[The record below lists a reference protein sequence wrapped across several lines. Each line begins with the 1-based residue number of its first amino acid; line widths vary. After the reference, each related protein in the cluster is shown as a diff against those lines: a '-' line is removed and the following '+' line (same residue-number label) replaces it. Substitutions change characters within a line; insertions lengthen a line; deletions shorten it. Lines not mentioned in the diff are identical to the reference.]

1 MLSKSISFAYRFED
15 RYAMNIEHEGHEYR
29 VCWSGNWRDTPD
41 LSYFPQVDASV
52 TPIPHSREVEELWAK
67 SHVVT
72 CGADSHIRI
81 LYDKEDAFPVLKVGM
96 DDRQRRLI
104 RDEFSILCYLASH
117 GCPVVRVHPEPLVDD
132 EGIFG
137 FMMEELFEIK
147 VASGHVYT
155 AQITSSIEQIHQ
167 KGVIHNDLS
176 PSNLMKN
183 KEGRVTLIEF
193 GHAGYLGDQIPPDK
207 RAPHSNS
214 DRYSVAYD
222 MNALKRLL
230 DIYAR
235 KGCF

>member
-1 MLSKSISFAYRFED
+1 
-15 RYAMNIEHEGHEYR
+15 MNIEHEGHEYR
-29 VCWSGNWRDTPD
+29 VCWTGNWRDTPD

-52 TPIPHSREVEELWAK
+52 TFITHSREVEELWAK
-67 SHVVT
+67 SFVLR

-81 LYDKEDAFPVLKVGM
+81 LNNKEDAFPVLKVGM

-104 RDEFSILCYLASH
+104 CNEFSILCYLASH
-117 GCPVVRVHPEPLVDD
+117 GCPVVRVHPDPLVDN

-147 VASGHVYT
+147 VASGQIYT
-155 AQITSSIEQIHQ
+155 AQIASCIEQIHQ

-183 KEGRVTLIEF
+183 KEGHVTLIDF
-193 GHAGYLGDQIPPDK
+193 GHAGYLGDQIPFDK

-214 DRYSVAYD
+214 DRYSVEHD
-222 MNALKRLL
+222 INALKRLL
-230 DIYAR
+230 SMSTY
-235 KGCF
+235 

>member
-1 MLSKSISFAYRFED
+1 
-15 RYAMNIEHEGHEYR
+15 MNIDHEGQEYR
-29 VCWSGNWRDTPD
+29 VSWSGDWRDSPD
-41 LSYFPQVDASV
+41 LSYFPPVDASV
-52 TPIPHSREVEELWAK
+52 TPIPHSREVDELWTK
-67 SHVVT
+67 SYVLR

-81 LYDKEDAFPVLKVGM
+81 LNNREGAFPIFKCGM
-96 DDRQRRLI
+96 NARQRRLI

-137 FMMEELFEIK
+137 FMMEELFEIE
-147 VASGHVYT
+147 VASGQIYA
-155 AQITSSIEQIHQ
+155 AQITSSIKQIHQ
-167 KGVIHNDLS
+167 NGVIHNDLS

-183 KEGRVTLIEF
+183 KDGRVTLIDF

-214 DRYSVAYD
+214 DWYSVEHD

-230 DIYAR
+230 R
-235 KGCF
+235 MSTH